1 MNYRQMAWT
10 MHRSTHCV
18 HVICNGAGGDVTR
31 QRVQRDPRW
40 GQRGGHLHL
49 PVVVMLCVQQDRRS
63 GRVQQ
68 KEEKRYEAMYT
79 CVRVCVYM
87 SVCISVRLCAQ
98 TSHNI
103 QYHITLPLVRF
114 FFTVIINN
122 ITCRN
127 DAGNVEPDPLS
138 TPQPNRVDR
147 VFSLLFYLHISFSLI
162 D

>member
-1 MNYRQMAWT
+1 M
-10 MHRSTHCV
+10 
-18 HVICNGAGGDVTR
+18 
-31 QRVQRDPRW
+31 
-40 GQRGGHLHL
+40 HL

-79 CVRVCVYM
+79 CVRVCVCM

-114 FFTVIINN
+114 FLLSSSTTLLAVMMPEMVNLTHYQPHNQTVSIVFFLYCFTY
-122 ITCRN
+122 TF
-127 DAGNVEPDPLS
+127 LS
-138 TPQPNRVDR
+138 R
-147 VFSLLFYLHISFSLI
+147 SLI
-162 D
+162 EVDFNTIICVVFFFWFCHGLCLPTCLICVRS